1 MIQAPEPI
9 VLYDGVCGLCDR
21 FVQFVL
27 TRDSSGRVKFAQLQ
41 SERGKDLLRKFGLP
55 EKELSFVVLVEGER
69 CSVKSSAVLRTLRYL
84 DGPWR
89 AASFLRIVPPII
101 SDAMYDFVARN
112 RYSWFGK
119 YDVCVIPDKGMMNRF
134 LE

>member
-1 MIQAPEPI
+1 MKQTPQPI

-27 TRDSSGRVKFAQLQ
+27 KRDSSGKVKFAQLQ
-41 SERGKDLLRKFGLP
+41 SERGRQLLRQFGLP
-55 EKELSFVVLVEGER
+55 ENELSFVVLVEGEKH
-69 CSVKSSAVLRTLRYL
+69 SVRSAAVLRTFRYL
-84 DGPWR
+84 DGGWKV
-89 AASFLRIVPPII
+89 ASYLRIVPPII
-101 SDAMYDFVARN
+101 SDVVYDVVARN

-119 YDVCVIPDKGMMNRF
+119 YDVCVIPDKNMMARF

>member
-1 MIQAPEPI
+1 MSPRPEPI

-27 TRDSSGRVKFAQLQ
+27 KRDPSGRIKFAQLQ
-41 SERGKDLLRKFGLP
+41 SERGKEFLRKFGLP

-69 CSVKSSAVLRTLRYL
+69 CSLKSLAVFRTFRYL
-84 DGPWR
+84 DGAWK
-89 AASFLRIVPPII
+89 AASYLRIVPPII
-101 SDAMYDFVARN
+101 SDVVYDFVARN

-119 YDVCVIPDKGMMNRF
+119 YDVCVIPDKSTMNRF

>member
-1 MIQAPEPI
+1 MSPTPEPI

-27 TRDSSGRVKFAQLQ
+27 KRDSSGRVKFAQLQ
-41 SERGKDLLRKFGLP
+41 SERGKELLRKFGLP
-55 EKELSFVVLVEGER
+55 EEELSFVVLVEGER
-69 CSVKSSAVLRTLRYL
+69 CSVKSSAVLSTLRHL
-84 DGPWR
+84 DGAWKV
-89 AASFLRIVPPII
+89 ASYLKIVPRII
-101 SDAMYDFVARN
+101 SDVVYDVVARN

-119 YDVCVIPDKGMMNRF
+119 YDVCVIPDKSMMNRF